1 MIELCAAHFCAQKP
15 KNVAVANRTVARAAA
30 LAETIGAKAVGL
42 VDLPEI
48 LPEYDILITC
58 TASTLPIIG
67 LGMVQIHQAEGVS
80 SFLKT
85 QNLRDGGARCHPA
98 LKFNL
103 AAAEEMLS
111 DEEMKEF
118 ASEEIKAAKKAIE
131 QISSELEIL
140 LLPKDPNDDKN
151 IYLEIRAGTGGD
163 ESALFAGDL
172 FRMYS
177 RYAERQKWQVEFV
190 STSPSDLGG
199 YKEIV
204 VKIVGQ
210 GAYSKLKFESGGHR
224 VQRVPETESQGRVHT
239 SACTVAVLP
248 EADEIGNVIIDP
260 SELRIDVYRASGAG
274 GQHIQKTESAVRIT
288 HLPTGIVVECQD
300 ERSQHKNKE
309 RAMGVLISRIHA
321 AQVAEVQAKESSMR
335 QITDRFRRQK
345 RTYPHL

>member
-1 MIELCAAHFCAQKP
+1 MRSKLTQ
-15 KNVAVANRTVARAAA
+15 
-30 LAETIGAKAVGL
+30 L
-42 VDLPEI
+42 VRRLEEI
-48 LPEYDILITC
+48 D
-58 TASTLPIIG
+58 
-67 LGMVQIHQAEGVS
+67 
-80 SFLKT
+80 
-85 QNLRDGGARCHPA
+85 QNLQDPDVTSNMDQFRA
-98 LKFNL
+98 LSKERAEIEPVVLKAKEYERAEEDL

-190 STSPSDLGG
+190 SASPSDLGG

-248 EADEIGNVIIDP
+248 EADEIGDVVIDP

-274 GQHIQKTESAVRIT
+274 GQHIQKTESAVR
-288 HLPTGIVVECQD
+288 
-300 ERSQHKNKE
+300 
-309 RAMGVLISRIHA
+309 MGVLISRIHA

-335 QITDRFRRQK
+335 KSLIGSGDRSERI
-345 RTYPHL
+345 RTYNYPQGRVTDHRINLTLYKLDSIMDGDLDCLISPLTTEHQAEQLAALAEGE